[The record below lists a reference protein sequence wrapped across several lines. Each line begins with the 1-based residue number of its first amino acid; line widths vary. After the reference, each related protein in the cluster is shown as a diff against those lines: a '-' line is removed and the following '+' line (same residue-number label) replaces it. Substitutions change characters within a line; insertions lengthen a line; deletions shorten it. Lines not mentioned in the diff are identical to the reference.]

1 VTSAT
6 GLAAVSDVPAVVST
20 PTVSKI
26 PSPDIHA
33 VAGFL
38 LWLASRLLQTSML
51 LLASCCGWLPDY
63 CRHPC
68 YCWLTAVTG
77 LPLLLTSMLLL
88 AYWAVTGLPQ
98 LLTSMLLWLDSATA
112 DVHAFAGL
120 LLWLAFRL
128 LLTSML
134 LADILSVEG
143 SLRLL

>member
-77 LPLLLTSMLLL
+77 LPLLLTSMLL
-88 AYWAVTGLPQ
+88 
-98 LLTSMLLWLDSATA
+98 
-112 DVHAFAGL
+112 
-120 LLWLAFRL
+120 
-128 LLTSML
+128 
-134 LADILSVEG
+134 ADILSVEG